1 MRDLI
6 VLAAGMIVGN
16 WGPPLIAWLLTR
28 TERNERRVRR
38 QKLEQLITEV
48 NEEPTG
54 GLALPRQ
61 YSQHYVRRDVQ
72 A

>member
-16 WGPPLIAWLLTR
+16 WGPPLIAWLLMR

-38 QKLEQLITEV
+38 QDLERLVADLQ
-48 NEEPTG
+48 EEPAG
-54 GLALPRQ
+54 SLALPRQ
-61 YSQHYVRRDVQ
+61 YAGHYFRRDVQ

>member
-1 MRDLI
+1 MRDLV

-28 TERNERRVRR
+28 TERNEGRARR
-38 QKLEQLITEV
+38 QNLERLVAEV
-48 NEEPTG
+48 KEEPAG
-54 GLALPRQ
+54 GLTLPRQ
-61 YSQHYVRRDVQ
+61 YGRHQFRRNVR